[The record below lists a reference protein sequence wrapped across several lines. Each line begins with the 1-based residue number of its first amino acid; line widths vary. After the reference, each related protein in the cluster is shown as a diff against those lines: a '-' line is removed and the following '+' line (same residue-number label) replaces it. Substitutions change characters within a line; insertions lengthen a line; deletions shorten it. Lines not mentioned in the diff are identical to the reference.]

1 MNRTDEQ
8 KQAEVDRINAN
19 QSANDTQRDAFV
31 ALGHTV
37 LFTASISFMG
47 DVRPSAEIEHQW
59 LLFASWFISLIGLFA
74 LTLSF
79 QLANA
84 DNNRRVDE
92 VHNDR
97 TDDRNI
103 GLEVSNEIGLWT
115 FPVAMTATM
124 AFAGLNLWS
133 VT

>member
-8 KQAEVDRINAN
+8 RQAEVDRINAN
-19 QSANDTQRDAFV
+19 QSANDNQRDAFV

-47 DVRPSAEIEHQW
+47 DVRPAAEIEHLW
-59 LLFASWFISLIGLFA
+59 LLFAAWFISVVGLFA
-74 LTLSF
+74 LTFSF

-84 DNNRRVDE
+84 DNNRRVDQI
-92 VHNDR
+92 HDDSA
-97 TDDRNI
+97 DDRNI
-103 GLEVSNEIGLWT
+103 WLEVSNEIGLWT
-115 FPVAMTATM
+115 FPAAMTATM